1 MKNQQEQF
9 QTMLQM
15 FMQQQQTQS
24 QALLELLKKR
34 NGCYVRLICL
44 DFMGVVVFMVTLF
57 GNGTP
62 LSPYSMHN
70 PYLLLF

>member
-24 QALLELLKKR
+24 QALLELWKKR

-70 PYLLLF
+70 PY

>member
-24 QALLELLKKR
+24 QALLELLKMR

-44 DFMGVVVFMVTLF
+44 DVMGVVVFMVTLF

-70 PYLLLF
+70 PY